1 MNKKTGQ
8 SFIKR
13 KKVDLKRNGNEW
25 VGAKDLENGYTILSM
40 LYIPKYNGFKLFT
53 RNQYFQYWVARS
65 KAVIL

>member
-1 MNKKTGQ
+1 MNNKTGQ

-40 LYIPKYNGFKLFT
+40 LYIPKYGFKLFT
-53 RNQYFQYWVARS
+53 RN
-65 KAVIL
+65 